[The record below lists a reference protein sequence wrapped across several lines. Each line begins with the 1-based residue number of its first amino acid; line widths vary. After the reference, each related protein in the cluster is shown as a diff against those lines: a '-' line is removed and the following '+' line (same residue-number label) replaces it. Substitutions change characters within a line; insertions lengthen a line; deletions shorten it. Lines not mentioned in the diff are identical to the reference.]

1 MMNGL
6 LRLIF
11 FFLCVYS
18 YGQQYAHEKDS
29 IRLEMNLLTHK
40 SKAIVRIYNNFSH
53 SIIILRNKPDSNYD
67 SSEQLAIHIDN
78 MITDPDIMPN
88 YKQAYYLVKPGEFI
102 EFEKNEVKEITQLKE
117 VTILFTFIHP
127 ANLNKKCRRKLQ
139 RNIRKNKTEI
149 DLKCIAEYQDNI
161 DTGQVLVKFDLNKV

>member
-1 MMNGL
+1 MNSL
-6 LRLIF
+6 FSIIF

-18 YGQQYAHEKDS
+18 YGQQYIYEKDS
-29 IRLEMNLLTHK
+29 IRLEMNLLIPD
-40 SKAIVRIYNNFSH
+40 SKGLVKIYNNFNH
-53 SIIILRNKPDSNYD
+53 PIIILRNDPHSDYESP
-67 SSEQLAIHIDN
+67 EFLAIHIDN

-117 VTILFTFIHP
+117 VTILFTLIHP